1 MKNRSQ
7 YVRILVMQSVIA
19 AIYVALA
26 TLLQAISFGPV
37 QFRVSEA
44 LTVLP
49 FLSPYA
55 TIGVTLGCFISNLIF
70 MSVNGPLDLIF
81 GTLATLIAAVLTSK
95 MKSRWLAPLPPV
107 AVNAVIIGA
116 MLSWVLTPDAFWINF
131 WINMATVGLGQ
142 VCACYILGLPLMA
155 ALERTKLFAGDK
167 K

>member
-1 MKNRSQ
+1 MNHTSK
-7 YVRILVMQSVIA
+7 YVRIIVTQGVIA

-49 FLSPYA
+49 FLSPFA

-81 GTLATLIAAVLTSK
+81 GTLATLIAALLTSK
-95 MKSRWLAPLPPV
+95 MKNRWLAPLPPV
-107 AVNAVIIGA
+107 VVNAVIIGA
-116 MLSWVLTPDAFWINF
+116 MLAWVLTPDAFWINF

-142 VCACYILGLPLMA
+142 ICACYILGMPLMA
-155 ALERTKLFAGDK
+155 ALERTKLFRDDRK
-167 K
+167 

>member
-1 MKNRSQ
+1 MKNTSK
-7 YVRILVMQSVIA
+7 YVRVIVTQGVIA

-26 TLLQAISFGPV
+26 TLLQAISFGPI

-81 GTLATLIAAVLTSK
+81 GTLATLKTEHFDEELAAWTEALN
-95 MKSRWLAPLPPV
+95 PV
-107 AVNAVIIGA
+107 YH
-116 MLSWVLTPDAFWINF
+116 LDAF
-131 WINMATVGLGQ
+131 
-142 VCACYILGLPLMA
+142 
-155 ALERTKLFAGDK
+155 KLD
-167 K
+167 